1 VNRIKNKFTQLKQ
14 QNKTAFIGYLC
25 AGDPDYQ
32 TSLLAL
38 KIFSQNGVDIIE
50 VGVPFLDPA
59 GDGPI
64 IEASAKRAISAG
76 MDLQKTLQLVQD
88 FRKFDDTTPII
99 LMTYFNPLLKFGLDK
114 IFSLAKNIGV
124 DGFIVVDLPLEEE
137 SEIINQINQNHLD
150 LIKLIAPTTSVER
163 SKKILEN
170 AGGFVYLISM
180 LGITGTKSAMV
191 SDNLQ
196 NIKNLQEITDLPI
209 VIGFGISEPSLAHEF
224 AKTSIDGVVI
234 GSSIVKE
241 MSQNLSS
248 AEILKNVEKKVAEFN
263 KAIKS

>member
-1 VNRIKNKFTQLKQ
+1 
-14 QNKTAFIGYLC
+14 
-25 AGDPDYQ
+25 
-32 TSLLAL
+32 
-38 KIFSQNGVDIIE
+38 
-50 VGVPFLDPA
+50 
-59 GDGPI
+59 
-64 IEASAKRAISAG
+64 
-76 MDLQKTLQLVQD
+76 
-88 FRKFDDTTPII
+88 
-99 LMTYFNPLLKFGLDK
+99 MTYFNPLLKFGLDK